1 MLPIKITKKKGRLL
15 ATMIDTPICDFV
27 EAYIQKHFSRF
38 HMPGH
43 KGTDERFPLL
53 ARDIT
58 EIDGADDL
66 YHAVGIILKSE
77 ENASALFG
85 SRHTFYST
93 EGSSLCIRAMLY
105 LAVSCAPR
113 VFPSSHT
120 FACPD

>member
-53 ARDIT
+53 ARRSKEQTTFIMPM
-58 EIDGADDL
+58 G
-66 YHAVGIILKSE
+66 
-77 ENASALFG
+77 LF
-85 SRHTFYST
+85 
-93 EGSSLCIRAMLY
+93 
-105 LAVSCAPR
+105 
-113 VFPSSHT
+113 
-120 FACPD
+120 